1 MMYLLDNSGIPESR
15 YTNNPIYPDKIDVEA
30 YKRANEW
37 RENIVEHVRN
47 GDNIYIWGKTTG
59 TGKTSI
65 AIKMLL
71 RYFDSIWA
79 GNGLVKRG
87 YFTHVPLL
95 INQIHDSFNSK
106 EDLSG
111 LKEDLA
117 NLDVVVFDDIGANK
131 LRIDGYDL
139 SLILSIVD
147 TRVLSKK
154 TSIYTSNID
163 PKRLKYELGDRLASR
178 ILGSCEIIELKG
190 SDRR

>member
-15 YTNNPIYPDKIDVEA
+15 YTNNPIYPDKIDVES
-30 YKRANEW
+30 YKKANEW
-37 RENIVEHVRN
+37 RENIVDHVKN

-87 YFTHVPLL
+87 YFVHVPLL

-106 EDLSG
+106 EDMSG
-111 LKEDLA
+111 LKEGLA

-131 LRIDGYDL
+131 LKIDGYDL

-147 TRVLSKK
+147 SRVLSKK

-163 PKRLKYELGDRLASR
+163 PKRLKYELGDRLTSR